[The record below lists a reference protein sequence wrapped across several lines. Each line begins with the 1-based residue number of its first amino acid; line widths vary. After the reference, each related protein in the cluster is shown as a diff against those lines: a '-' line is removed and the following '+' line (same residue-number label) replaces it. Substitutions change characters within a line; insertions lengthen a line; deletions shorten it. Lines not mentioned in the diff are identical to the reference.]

1 MHSIL
6 TSIAEGR
13 TLSRADAERAM
24 NILLEGTASSVEIA
38 GFLLG
43 LRSRGETID
52 ELVGLTHAM
61 REHAVPVSLPTEEA
75 LDIVGTG
82 GDRSGTFNISTAC
95 AFVCAGA
102 GVIVAKHGNKSV
114 SSRSGS
120 SDCLEKL
127 GVQTNLGKAGVEY
140 CLRQTG
146 MAFIFAPLFHPALK
160 HVMPVRKGLGVRTC
174 FNILGP
180 MCNPAGVRRYLIGA
194 FSEDV
199 AEAMAEILVTLGATH
214 VIAVHAHDGLDEI
227 SLSGP
232 TTVFTRF
239 PGYEAT
245 RKTSISP
252 FDYGMTPAPLESV
265 IGGDA
270 AANAQIVRD
279 VLGAKT
285 GAPRDIV
292 TLNSGFA
299 LYAAGKVSTVVE
311 GIAAAVE
318 SIVSG
323 AAMDRLER
331 LIDASH
337 EAPAE

>member
-6 TSIAEGR
+6 TSIAEGH
-13 TLSRADAERAM
+13 TLARNEAARAM
-24 NILLEGTASSVEIA
+24 HILLEGQAAPEQIA

-43 LRSRGETID
+43 LRSRGETLD

-61 REHAVPVSLPTEEA
+61 REHAVPVSLTTDET

-102 GVIVAKHGNKSV
+102 GATIAKHGNRSV

-120 SDCLEKL
+120 SDCLVEL
-127 GVQTNLGKAGVEY
+127 GVKTDLGAEGVEF
-140 CLRQTG
+140 CLQHAG

-160 HVMPVRKGLGVRTC
+160 HVMPVRRKLGVRTC

-194 FSEDV
+194 FSLKV
-199 AEAMAEILVTLGATH
+199 AEAMAEILTALGATH
-214 VIAVHAHDGLDEI
+214 VIAVHAGDGLDEI

-232 TTVFTRF
+232 TAVFSRF
-239 PGYEAT
+239 PGDETT
-245 RKTSISP
+245 RKTSVGPS
-252 FDYGMTPAPLESV
+252 DYGIAPAPLDSV

-270 AANAQIVRD
+270 AENAEIVIS
-279 VLGAKT
+279 VLRGRK

-292 TLNSGFA
+292 ELNSGFA
-299 LYAAGKVSTVVE
+299 LYAAGKVSSVE
-311 GIAAAVE
+311 DGIAAAAE
-318 SIVSG
+318 SIDSGSAMSTLEQLIRVS
-323 AAMDRLER
+323 R
-331 LIDASH
+331 
-337 EAPAE
+337 EAPVT